1 MAAPGLKEK
10 LREVPHQPGVYLMKD
25 RLGSIIYVGKARDLR
40 KRMSSYF
47 LASRKTRAD
56 LKTRALIDTIADFE
70 FHTVRNE
77 AESLLLE
84 GKLIKDYRPRYNV
97 AFRDDKRFLLVKI
110 QPSEPW
116 PRFVLTRMKKDDGAR
131 YFGPFAHSGALR
143 ATISW
148 LNRKFG
154 LRACRPLNPGETDY
168 KHCNADIIRN
178 CAAPCMLRITREA

>member
-1 MAAPGLKEK
+1 MRDAQPESLKEK
-10 LREVPHQPGVYLMKD
+10 VRHLPDKPGVYLMKD

-97 AFRDDKRFLLVKI
+97 AFRDEKRFLLVKL

-116 PRFVLTRMKKDDGAR
+116 PRFVLTRGKVAVTESEVKAEQGHGRFVGREPNSPVNRALSTWKEITAPR
-131 YFGPFAHSGALR
+131 RVERAGIPQSGV
-143 ATISW
+143 
-148 LNRKFG
+148 
-154 LRACRPLNPGETDY
+154 
-168 KHCNADIIRN
+168 
-178 CAAPCMLRITREA
+178 